1 MKCQS
6 RCIKRM
12 QFYAVLSNAC
22 EFLGRHILVT
32 QEVDFR
38 MTEKQQIAK
47 KLDRPLQKLGNQKCS
62 FLIRI
67 LLLKRTTVHI
77 LLRLLL
83 S

>member
-47 KLDRPLQKLGNQKCS
+47 KIGQTTTKIRQPKVFVSYSYLIIETDYSTHS
-62 FLIRI
+62 F
-67 LLLKRTTVHI
+67 TTFT
-77 LLRLLL
+77 
-83 S
+83 

>member
-22 EFLGRHILVT
+22 EFLGRHLLVT

-38 MTEKQQIAK
+38 MTEKQQKAK
-47 KLDRPLQKLGNQKCS
+47 KLDRPQQKFCNQKTIQCS
-62 FLIRI
+62 FF
-67 LLLKRTTVHI
+67 
-77 LLRLLL
+77 RLNVVIEPFENQPQL
-83 S
+83 